1 MEVCTLIGCNLI
13 FIGKF
18 IVMGKIFLIDEC
30 ELRGL
35 ISEAMENAV
44 DNITKKITAR
54 SARLNYRNRLFQDS
68 EDDDE
73 DYSGF
78 CGSSS
83 VGGCGSS
90 SYGGGCGSGGGG
102 CGSSSY
108 GGGCGSTGGC

>member
-1 MEVCTLIGCNLI
+1 
-13 FIGKF
+13 
-18 IVMGKIFLIDEC
+18 MGKIFLIDER
-30 ELRGL
+30 ELRSL

-73 DYSGF
+73 YCGGF

-83 VGGCGSS
+83 TGGCGSEPTH
-90 SYGGGCGSGGGG
+90 SYGGCGSGGGG